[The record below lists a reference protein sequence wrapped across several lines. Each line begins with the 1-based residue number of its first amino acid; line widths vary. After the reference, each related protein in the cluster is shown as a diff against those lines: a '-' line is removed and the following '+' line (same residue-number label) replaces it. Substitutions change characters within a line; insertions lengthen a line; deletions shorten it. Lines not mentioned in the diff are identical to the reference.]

1 MAARTEGKYRL
12 CYGQRAAVESVSFL
26 VFQLERRGCVTDRP
40 WANSTGLFER
50 CSFALMNK
58 LPGLLLATSILLG
71 GCASPPPPVH
81 SMQDPQANFSA
92 FTTFGWNAA
101 DAQGAAQPTSIL
113 DTDIRAAITSELQRK
128 GYAEAAAG
136 TNPDLV
142 LHYETAAAE
151 KLKQN
156 PVRVGIG
163 MGGAGANGAAGVGV
177 SSPSHQVVREGTLVL
192 SVIDPHRNAEVWN
205 GRVSREIANGGRPSV
220 TLIKSAVAELLKGFP
235 ARAT

>member
-1 MAARTEGKYRL
+1 MK
-12 CYGQRAAVESVSFL
+12 
-26 VFQLERRGCVTDRP
+26 
-40 WANSTGLFER
+40 
-50 CSFALMNK
+50 K
-58 LPGLLLATSILLG
+58 LQGLLLAAAVLLG
-71 GCASPPPPVH
+71 GCASPPPPVY
-81 SMQDPQANFSA
+81 SMQDPQANFKGFS
-92 FTTFGWNAA
+92 TFRWNAA
-101 DAQGAAQPTSIL
+101 DTQGAGQPTSIL
-113 DTDIRAAITSELQRK
+113 DADIRAA
-128 GYAEAAAG
+128 
-136 TNPDLV
+136 NPDLV

-156 PVRVGIG
+156 PVRVGFG

-235 ARAT
+235 ARASGP